1 MIESNLSEFG
11 TILIFILGALV
22 FGTIMLFVAE
32 LVRPNRPN
40 YEKLTTYESGE
51 DTVGS
56 AWGQFNL
63 RFYIVALIFLLFE
76 VEIIYL
82 FPWAIIFGDKQMI
95 EGTDWEWAWFALA
108 EMFIFIFIL
117 ALGLV
122 YAWRKG
128 YLDWVKPQQKPSDF
142 VSKIPAEAYKKYMD

>member
-11 TILIFILGALV
+11 TILIFILGGLV
-22 FGTIMLFVAE
+22 FAIVMLFVAK
-32 LVRPNRPN
+32 LLRPNRPN

-63 RFYIVALIFLLFE
+63 KFYIVALIFLLFE

-82 FPWAIIFGDKQMI
+82 FPWAIIFGDKEMI
-95 EGTDWEWAWFALA
+95 EGTDWQWAWFAMA
-108 EMFIFIFIL
+108 EMFIFIFVL

-128 YLDWVKPQQKPSDF
+128 YLDWVKQQQKPSDF
-142 VSKIPAEAYKKYMD
+142 TSKIPSEAYKRYLD

>member
-22 FGTIMLFVAE
+22 FGTIMLFVAKII
-32 LVRPNRPN
+32 RPNRPN
-40 YEKLTTYESGE
+40 FEKLTTYESGE

-82 FPWAIIFGDKQMI
+82 FPWAIIFGDKEMI
-95 EGTDWEWAWFALA
+95 EGTDWQWAWFALA

-128 YLDWVKPQQKPSDF
+128 YLDWVKPQQQTSDF
-142 VSKIPAEAYKKYMD
+142 VSKIPSEAYKKYMN

>member
-11 TILIFILGALV
+11 VLLIFILGGL
-22 FGTIMLFVAE
+22 LFAVVGLLASRFI
-32 LVRPNRPN
+32 RPNRPN
-40 YEKLTTYESGE
+40 FEKLTTYESGE

-63 RFYIVALIFLLFE
+63 RFNIVALIFILFE

-82 FPWAIIFGDKQMI
+82 FPWALVFGD
-95 EGTDWEWAWFALA
+95 EALVRGTDWQWAWFAMT
-108 EMFIFIFIL
+108 EMFIFIGVL
-117 ALGLV
+117 ALGLA

-128 YLDWVKPQQKPSDF
+128 YLDWVRPPQKVASF
-142 VSKIPAEAYKKYMD
+142 KSKIPAEAYKKYL

>member
-1 MIESNLSEFG
+1 
-11 TILIFILGALV
+11 
-22 FGTIMLFVAE
+22 
-32 LVRPNRPN
+32 
-40 YEKLTTYESGE
+40 
-51 DTVGS
+51 
-56 AWGQFNL
+56 
-63 RFYIVALIFLLFE
+63 
-76 VEIIYL
+76 
-82 FPWAIIFGDKQMI
+82 MI
-95 EGTDWEWAWFALA
+95 EGTDWQWAWFALA